1 MARPSKLQQARERNE
16 LARLELDTT
25 LRVHKQKIVSEYE
38 ATKSSVKR
46 RQPVNE
52 YKNED
57 GILPMFLR
65 QKAVNIG
72 RDLERNYSPAKGI
85 LHQFKVNVVG
95 SLGKLQV
102 NLPNEGGKEAT
113 GWFNGVWAK
122 DCDYRDDIH
131 FSNVLQNVVSS
142 VMREGDILSVVD
154 DDLIDDSGKLIHWEA
169 DQIMPVAENLIPER
183 FKGATQENGILRG
196 KFGKVL
202 AYVCTGKRGSS
213 VIDDIKD
220 ATFWPRDQA
229 RLVKNP
235 WRLNQGRGIP
245 SILTSA
251 TNFTDL
257 YEILSKELQS
267 AKVAAGQY
275 ASVKRSNAVTNWDAP
290 ASNPEYLPEN
300 TGKTATE
307 VAAEGANSTTN
318 PAAVNYNR
326 LESYTGGY
334 IDYLDAGDEVDIAD
348 ITRPNVHLMEFCEA
362 VLGHAGASVG
372 LARAYTILRADSS
385 YTAFRGDMILSWV
398 TFYAMQKWLE
408 RTYADWVARKV
419 LTWAQRKERIKPLP
433 AGWEQSLSWTW
444 PTMPH
449 VDEAREEAA
458 IQNALK
464 NATMD
469 YSELLGPD
477 WQNKLTA
484 YSKQLD
490 VARDLNLPLSVF
502 ETVSGGALTPLE
514 TPAVDP
520 AKPEPKK
527 QKGNK

>member
-1 MARPSKLQQARERNE
+1 MEKKTKLEQAREQNE
-16 LARLELDTT
+16 IARLSLTT
-25 LRVHKQKIVSEYE
+25 KIYEKKLKIVSEYE
-38 ATKSSVKR
+38 ATKPSVKR
-46 RQPVNE
+46 RQPANE
-52 YKNED
+52 FKNED

-85 LHQFKVNVVG
+85 IHQFKVNVVG
-95 SLGKLQV
+95 ALGKLQV
-102 NLPNEGGKEAT
+102 NLPADGGKEAT
-113 GWFNGVWAK
+113 AWFNGTWAK

-131 FSNVLQNVVSS
+131 FSTVLGNVVASA
-142 VMREGDILSVVD
+142 MREGDLLAVVD
-154 DDLIDDSGKLIHWEA
+154 DNLIDDSGKLIHWEA
-169 DQIMPVAENLIPER
+169 DQIAPLTESLIP
-183 FKGATQENGILRG
+183 KQYAGATQENGILRG
-196 KFGKVL
+196 KFGKIL
-202 AYVCTGKRGSS
+202 AYVCSGKRGMS

-220 ATFWPRDQA
+220 ATVWPRDQA

-245 SILTSA
+245 SVLTSA

-257 YEILSKELQS
+257 YEILSKELQT

-275 ASVKRSNAVTNWDAP
+275 ASVERENAVTDWNNP
-290 ASNPEYLPEN
+290 VNNPEFLPEN
-300 TGKTATE
+300 SGKTAGE
-307 VAAEGANSTTN
+307 VATEGANST
-318 PAAVNYNR
+318 VNTDPNYDR

-334 IDYLDAGDEVDIAD
+334 VDYLNKGDKINIPDIK
-348 ITRPNVHLMEFCEA
+348 RPNIHLMEFCEA

-408 RTYADWVARKV
+408 RSYADWVARKV
-419 LTWAQRKERIKPLP
+419 LTWAQRKGKIKPLP
-433 AGWEQSLSWTW
+433 AGWEQVLSWSW

-469 YSELLGPD
+469 YSELNGPD
-477 WQNKLTA
+477 WQNKMKA
-484 YSKQLD
+484 YAEQLNF
-490 VARDLNLPLSVF
+490 ARKLNLPLSVF
-502 ETVSGGALTPLE
+502 ETVSGGALNQNQTSE
-514 TPAVDP
+514 QATDESA
-520 AKPEPKK
+520 PKK
-527 QKGNK
+527 QKGK